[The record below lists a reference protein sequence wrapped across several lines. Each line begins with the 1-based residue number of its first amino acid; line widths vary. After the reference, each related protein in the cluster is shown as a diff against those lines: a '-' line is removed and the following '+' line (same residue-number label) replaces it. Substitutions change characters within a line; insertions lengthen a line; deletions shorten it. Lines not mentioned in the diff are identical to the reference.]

1 MNFPQNLKYTN
12 EHEWIRVEGDI
23 AYVGIT
29 DYAQEQLGDIVFVD
43 IPTVGETLE
52 AGETFGTIEVV
63 KTISDLFLPLAGE
76 ILEQNEALEENPELV
91 NKDPYGEGWLI
102 KMKPADVKAAE
113 DLLDAEAYKAV
124 INGYTPYQTTS
135 LADTGVPAF
144 MPERPYLN
152 SKIVNSKS

>member
-43 IPTVGETLE
+43 IPTVGESLE
-52 AGETFGTIEVV
+52 AGEVFGTIEVV
-63 KTISDLFLPLAGE
+63 KTISDLFLPVAGE
-76 ILEQNEALEENPELV
+76 VLEENPELV

-102 KMKPADVKAAE
+102 KMKPADVKAVE
-113 DLLDAEAYKAV
+113 DLLDAEGYKEV
-124 INGYTPYQTTS
+124 ING
-135 LADTGVPAF
+135 
-144 MPERPYLN
+144 
-152 SKIVNSKS
+152 